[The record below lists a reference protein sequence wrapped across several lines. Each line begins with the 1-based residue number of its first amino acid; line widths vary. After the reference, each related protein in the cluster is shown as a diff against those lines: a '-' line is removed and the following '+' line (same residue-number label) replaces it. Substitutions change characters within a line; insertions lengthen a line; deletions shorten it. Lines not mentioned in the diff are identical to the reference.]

1 MRVTNSLRQMMQIV
15 SHHSW
20 TRLILVTALVVSGTA
35 LANRFTSAGCFVQ
48 AAGTSACRYNGVN
61 PCLYNVCRLVDGTCN
76 TGEPMYTLVIMRPP
90 NWPRCTGPFSSTVPR
105 NCSELE
111 LACGTTQWFLDTN
124 CSMYCD
130 PANPGAWVACRA
142 PMSQDSCYY

>member
-61 PCLYNVCRLVDGTCN
+61 PCST
-76 TGEPMYTLVIMRPP
+76 MYAVLLMAPATLVS
-90 NWPRCTGPFSSTVPR
+90 RCT
-105 NCSELE
+105 L
-111 LACGTTQWFLDTN
+111 L
-124 CSMYCD
+124 
-130 PANPGAWVACRA
+130 
-142 PMSQDSCYY
+142 